1 MSSTKV
7 TVQFVLEVTLFH
19 WSSFAQIR
27 SMWANFLQAIQA
39 ICEPHHLLET
49 RQEHHMHSNVFTGKA
64 MWQLHFWCIL
74 CVEQLLCIV
83 ACAFQPWLLLE
94 ISFTQVCVCVGDLQK
109 CLEKLVTRE
118 GTYDLHKLLLNGS
131 LPSWKTA
138 PDATYLSSCI
148 APLCQDLFKV
158 APNGVLASTKL
169 KSAVEKLASDKKK
182 RLNFSHYSDK
192 VFLDKVGSA
201 IRIACSQ
208 YRDLKRCGSKYATCI
223 RKASLSEKN
232 KLMQCLGSSTWSKS
246 ILLFLKQKS

>member
-1 MSSTKV
+1 M
-7 TVQFVLEVTLFH
+7 
-19 WSSFAQIR
+19 
-27 SMWANFLQAIQA
+27 
-39 ICEPHHLLET
+39 
-49 RQEHHMHSNVFTGKA
+49 
-64 MWQLHFWCIL
+64 
-74 CVEQLLCIV
+74 
-83 ACAFQPWLLLE
+83 
-94 ISFTQVCVCVGDLQK
+94 CVGDLQK

-182 RLNFSHYSDK
+182 RLNFSHYSDS
-192 VFLDKVGSA
+192 VLGQG
-201 IRIACSQ
+201 RQCNQ
-208 YRDLKRCGSKYATCI
+208 N
-223 RKASLSEKN
+223 SLFPIQRLEAMWEQICHMHQESISVRKN

-246 ILLFLKQKS
+246 ILLFLKQKG